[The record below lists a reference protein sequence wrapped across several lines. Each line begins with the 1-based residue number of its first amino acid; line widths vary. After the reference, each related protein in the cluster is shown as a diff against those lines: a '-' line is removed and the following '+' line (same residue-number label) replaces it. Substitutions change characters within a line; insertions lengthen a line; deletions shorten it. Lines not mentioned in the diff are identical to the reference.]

1 MTDLQTI
8 LNNCDSFESS
18 TTESIVK
25 NWIADN
31 NYAFGQIMAPL
42 RLALVGELKGPHI
55 FDIMESRGKEATINR
70 IQNALKN
77 I

>member
-1 MTDLQTI
+1 MKAVQQNQLLRI
-8 LNNCDSFESS
+8 G
-18 TTESIVK
+18 
-25 NWIADN
+25 IADN

-55 FDIMESRGKEATINR
+55 FDIMESIGKEETINR
-70 IQNALKN
+70 IQNAIKT